1 MKGPRA
7 DRYTM
12 GARSP
17 ESTRLDR
24 VFLARHG
31 ETDYNRTGRFQ
42 GQLPVPLN
50 AAGRAQAEQLA
61 ELAAPLEIAALWT
74 STLLR
79 AEETAAIVASRLG
92 VEPRPDVR
100 LIETDC
106 GLWTNRP
113 HDDVAAEDPAAYAA
127 FVRADPDF
135 AFPGG
140 ESFRHQT
147 ERVLAALEDIARG
160 PLPALAVTHG
170 MSIRVALAA
179 LGHPIAN
186 VPNAALLN
194 CSGAASSSGRAPD
207 F

>member
-17 ESTRLDR
+17 ESTRLDG

-31 ETDYNRTGRFQ
+31 ETDYNLNGRFQ
-42 GQLPVPLN
+42 GRLPVPLN
-50 AAGRAQAEQLA
+50 AAGRGQAEQLA
-61 ELAAPLEIAALWT
+61 ERAVPLGVATLWT
-74 STLLR
+74 STLAR
-79 AEETAAIVASRLG
+79 AAETAEIVGARLG
-92 VEPRPDVR
+92 LEPRPDVR
-100 LIETDC
+100 LVETDC
-106 GLWTNRP
+106 GTWTDLP
-113 HDDVAAEDPAAYAA
+113 HEEVKQEDPAAYAA
-127 FVRADPDF
+127 FVRGDPAF

-140 ESFRHQT
+140 ESFHDQT
-147 ERVLAALEDIARG
+147 ERVLAALYDIALG
-160 PLPALAVTHG
+160 PLPAIAVTHA
-170 MSIRVALAA
+170 MSIRLALAA
-179 LGHPIAN
+179 LGHPIAG